1 MQKAYIVQNE
11 EDFQNLM
18 ETIEIFERDDSKNS
32 FLENIFNT
40 RKKDRKESI
49 SDLNTNLVDRN
60 IYKNW
65 QLNDLLTSN

>member
-32 FLENIFNT
+32 FITEM
-40 RKKDRKESI
+40 
-49 SDLNTNLVDRN
+49 
-60 IYKNW
+60 KNCSSLDYEELW
-65 QLNDLLTSN
+65 GGFC